1 MSVILE
7 LSIFPTD
14 KGESVSPYV
23 TRALEIIQD
32 SGLDYE
38 LNAMGTC
45 IEGDWPQVLEVVNRC
60 FEAMQKDS
68 SRVYVTMKA
77 DYRKGRSRGLK
88 QKVSSV
94 ESKLG
99 RA

>member
-1 MSVILE
+1 MMSVILE

-45 IEGDWPQVLEVVNRC
+45 IEGDWPQVLDVVNRC
-60 FEAMQKDS
+60 FEAIQTDS
-68 SRVYVTMKA
+68 NRIYLTMKA
-77 DYRKGRSRGLK
+77 DYRKGRSQGLK

-94 ESKLG
+94 QSKLK
-99 RA
+99 

>member
-45 IEGDWPQVLEVVNRC
+45 IEGDWPQVIGVVNRC
-60 FEAMQKDS
+60 FEEFQKDCN
-68 SRVYVTMKA
+68 RIYMTAKA
-77 DYRKGRSRGLK
+77 DYRKGRSGGLK
-88 QKVSSV
+88 QKVGSV
-94 ESKLG
+94 QSKLG
-99 RA
+99 

>member
-45 IEGDWPQVLEVVNRC
+45 IEGDWPQVLGVVNRC
-60 FEAMQKDS
+60 FEEFQKDCN
-68 SRVYVTMKA
+68 RIYMTAKA
-77 DYRKGRSRGLK
+77 DYRKGRSGGLK
-88 QKVSSV
+88 QKVGSV
-94 ESKLG
+94 QSKLG
-99 RA
+99 